1 VIDASAAPSSLPAN
15 ANVDGFVRVDANHFY
30 LSFSAD
36 TTTVPGLGAV
46 QDEDVIYNNA
56 GTRSVY
62 FDGTAHGLGGNGSL
76 HVDAFDLPTP

>member
-1 VIDASAAPSSLPAN
+1 
-15 ANVDGFVRVDANHFY
+15 
-30 LSFSAD
+30 
-36 TTTVPGLGAV
+36 VPGLGAV